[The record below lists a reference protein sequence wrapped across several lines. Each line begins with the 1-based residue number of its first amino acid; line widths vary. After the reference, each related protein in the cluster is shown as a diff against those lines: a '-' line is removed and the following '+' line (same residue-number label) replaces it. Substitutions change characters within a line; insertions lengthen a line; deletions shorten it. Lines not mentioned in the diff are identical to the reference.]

1 MSDEQPADSR
11 TAGRGEAGPATAGG
25 RPRRAVRR
33 LGPLARAT
41 ARQLGR
47 AARSRPTRRAGT
59 ALAVVAVSLAGIA
72 IGILLGARTE
82 VDVGPFRAEM
92 AVTPAVDGGTTV
104 AIPPLGALH
113 LDSHEGPVQ
122 LSIRLGSLDQGR
134 TLALLDDPAAI
145 ARASQ
150 TVVSDVT
157 EGVLRLGIRTLAV
170 AVLATL
176 ILAALVFRDT
186 RRVAWSGTLA
196 LLVTGGSVGVAAL
209 TLRPEAIEE
218 PRYEGLLVNAPAV
231 VGDVQQI
238 ASNYNRYA
246 EQLQHIVTNVSRI
259 YTTVSTL
266 PVYEA
271 AEGTT
276 RVLHVSD
283 MHLNPT
289 GWSMIRTVVEQF
301 NIDVVIDTG
310 DITDWGS
317 EPEANFVASI
327 GLLEVP
333 YVFIRGNHDSVRT
346 QEAVAGQPNAIVLD
360 NEITEVAGLRIAGIG
375 DPRFTPDKQTSPADG
390 GLSKPAA
397 EQVIGVGEQ
406 LAATIRAAEEPVDIA
421 LVHDPVSAGPLS
433 GVTPLVLAGHTHNR
447 EVRRLAEVPGEQ
459 STLLMVEGSTGGAGL
474 RGLEGEE
481 PTPLAMSVL
490 YFDAEDQLQA
500 HDDIRVGGT
509 GQAQVTLERHVIAAP
524 VDPVDPSATPTAA
537 DPAGTDPAAPGAG
550 PASPVPGPP
559 APSPS

>member
-1 MSDEQPADSR
+1 MSDEQPV
-11 TAGRGEAGPATAGG
+11 GPTGS
-25 RPRRAVRR
+25 PRQTPEPSGSARR
-33 LGPLARAT
+33 LAYAGQRVGSATRAT
-41 ARQLGR
+41 GRTLLR
-47 AARSRPTRRAGT
+47 AARSQPTRRLGV
-59 ALAVVAVSLAGIA
+59 ALAVAAVSLAGVVL
-72 IGILLGARTE
+72 GVLLGARAD
-82 VDVGPFRAEM
+82 VDIGPFRAEM
-92 AVTPAVDGGTTV
+92 TVTPAVNGGTTV
-104 AIPPLGALH
+104 AIPPLGSLH
-113 LDSHEGPVQ
+113 VDSHQGPVQ
-122 LSIRLGSLDQGR
+122 LSIALGSLDQVR
-134 TLALLDDPAAI
+134 TLALLDDPTAI
-145 ARASQ
+145 TRASQ

-157 EGVLRLGIRTLAV
+157 EGVIRLGVRTLAV
-170 AVLATL
+170 AVLTTL

-186 RRVAWSGTLA
+186 RRVAWAGTLA
-196 LLVTGGSVGVAAL
+196 LLITGGSVAVAAL
-209 TLRPEAIEE
+209 TIRPEAIEE

-238 ASNYNRYA
+238 ASDYNRYA

-289 GWSMIRTVVEQF
+289 GWPMIRTVVEQF

-317 EPEANFVASI
+317 EPEANYVASI
-327 GLLEVP
+327 ALLDVP
-333 YVFIRGNHDSVRT
+333 YVFIRGNHDSIRT

-360 NEITEVAGLRIAGIG
+360 NEITEVAGLTIAGIG

-390 GLSKPAA
+390 GLSRPAA

-406 LAATIRAAEEPVDIA
+406 LAATIRAHDEPVDIA

-433 GVTPLVLAGHTHNR
+433 GTTPLVLAGHTHNR
-447 EVRRLAEVPGEQ
+447 EVRELARVPGEQ
-459 STLLMVEGSTGGAGL
+459 PTLLMVEGSTGGAGL

-490 YFDAEDQLQA
+490 YFDAEQRLRA

-509 GQAQVTLERHVIAAP
+509 GQAQVTLERHVIAGP
-524 VDPVDPSATPTAA
+524 VEPDPADPSATPTP
-537 DPAGTDPAAPGAG
+537 DPADPGAG
-550 PASPVPGPP
+550 PASAVPGPP
-559 APSPS
+559 VPSPS

>member
-1 MSDEQPADSR
+1 MSDEQPVGR
-11 TAGRGEAGPATAGG
+11 TGSPRQTPESPAARRRLAHAGRRVGSA
-25 RPRRAVRR
+25 
-33 LGPLARAT
+33 ARAT
-41 ARQLGR
+41 GRTLLR
-47 AARSRPTRRAGT
+47 AARSRPTRRLGA
-59 ALAVVAVSLAGIA
+59 ALAVVAVSLAGVVL
-72 IGILLGARTE
+72 GVLLGARAD
-82 VDVGPFRAEM
+82 VDIGPFRAEM
-92 AVTPAVDGGTTV
+92 TVTPAVNGGTTV
-104 AIPPLGALH
+104 AIPPLGSLH
-113 LDSHEGPVQ
+113 VDSHQGPVQ
-122 LSIRLGSLDQGR
+122 LSIGLGSLDQVR
-134 TLALLDDPAAI
+134 TLALLDDPTAI
-145 ARASQ
+145 TRASQ

-157 EGVLRLGIRTLAV
+157 EGVIRLGIRTLAV
-170 AVLATL
+170 AVLTTL
-176 ILAALVFRDT
+176 ILAALVFRDM

-196 LLVTGGSVGVAAL
+196 LLIAGGSVGVAAL
-209 TLRPEAIEE
+209 TIRPEAIEE

-238 ASNYNRYA
+238 ASDYNRYA

-289 GWSMIRTVVEQF
+289 GWPMIRTVVEQF

-317 EPEANFVASI
+317 EPEANYVASI
-327 GLLEVP
+327 ALLDVP
-333 YVFIRGNHDSVRT
+333 YVFIRGNHDSIRT

-360 NEITEVAGLRIAGIG
+360 NDITEVAGLTIAGIG

-390 GLSKPAA
+390 GLSRPAA

-406 LAATIRAAEEPVDIA
+406 LAATIRAYDEPVDIA

-433 GVTPLVLAGHTHNR
+433 GTTPLVLAGHTHNR
-447 EVRRLAEVPGEQ
+447 EVRELAQVPGDEP
-459 STLLMVEGSTGGAGL
+459 TLLMVEGSTGGAGL

-490 YFDAEDQLQA
+490 YFDAEQRLRA

-509 GQAQVTLERHVIAAP
+509 GQAQVTLERHVIAGP
-524 VDPVDPSATPTAA
+524 VEADPSATPTS
-537 DPAGTDPAAPGAG
+537 DPADPGAG

-559 APSPS
+559 VPSPS

>member
-1 MSDEQPADSR
+1 MNDEQAADPGLPAAARPDAR
-11 TAGRGEAGPATAGG
+11 QAGRRAATVTRVGA
-25 RPRRAVRR
+25 
-33 LGPLARAT
+33 LTRAT
-41 ARQLGR
+41 GRQLYR
-47 AARSRPTRRAGT
+47 AARSRPSRRLAT
-59 ALAVVAVSLAGIA
+59 TLAVVLVSLVGVV
-72 IGILLGARTE
+72 IGVLLGARTE
-82 VDVGPFRAEM
+82 VDIGPFRAEM

-104 AIPPLGALH
+104 SIPPLGSLH
-113 LDSHEGPVQ
+113 LDSHEGPVE
-122 LSIRLGSLDQGR
+122 LSIRLGSLDQVR
-134 TLALLDDPAAI
+134 TLALIDDPTGI
-145 ARASQ
+145 TRASQ

-157 EGVLRLGIRTLAV
+157 EGVLRLGVRTLAV
-170 AVLATL
+170 SVLATL
-176 ILAALVFRDT
+176 VLAALIFRDT

-196 LLVTGGSVGVAAL
+196 LLVTGGSLGLAAL
-209 TLRPEAIEE
+209 TLRPESIEE

-231 VGDVQQI
+231 VGDVQRI
-238 ASNYNRYA
+238 ASNYNQYA
-246 EQLQHIVTNVSRI
+246 EQLQHIVANVSRI

-266 PVYEA
+266 PVYES

-289 GWSMIRTVVEQF
+289 GWSVIRTVVEQF
-301 NIDVVIDTG
+301 DIDVVIDTG

-317 EPEANFVASI
+317 EPEAAFVASI

-360 NEITEVAGLRIAGIG
+360 NEVTTVGGLTIAGIG

-406 LAATIRAAEEPVDIA
+406 LAATIRAAGEPVDVA

-433 GVTPLVLAGHTHNR
+433 GTCPLVLAGHVHNR
-447 EVRRLAEVPGEQ
+447 QVRMLAQVPGQ
-459 STLLMVEGSTGGAGL
+459 QPTLLLVEGSTGGAGL

-490 YFDAEDQLQA
+490 YFDAEQQLQA

-509 GQAQVTLERHVIAAP
+509 GQAQVTLERHVVAGP
-524 VDPVDPSATPTAA
+524 EPDPDPSASPSTTPT
-537 DPAGTDPAAPGAG
+537 PAQSTT
-550 PASPVPGPP
+550 P

>member
-1 MSDEQPADSR
+1 MSDEQTVDRKGSGR
-11 TAGRGEAGPATAGG
+11 RLTHAGRRIGSAARVTG
-25 RPRRAVRR
+25 R
-33 LGPLARAT
+33 G
-41 ARQLGR
+41 LGR
-47 AARSRPTRRAGT
+47 AARSRATRRIGV
-59 ALAVVAVSLAGIA
+59 ALAVVAVSLAGVVL
-72 IGILLGARTE
+72 GLLLGARA
-82 VDVGPFRAEM
+82 DVEIGPFSAEM
-92 AVTPAVDGGTTV
+92 SVTPAVNGGTTV
-104 AIPPLGALH
+104 AIPPLGSLH
-113 LDSHEGPVQ
+113 VDSHQGPIQ
-122 LSIRLGSLDQGR
+122 LSIQLGSLDQVR

-145 ARASQ
+145 TRASQ
-150 TVVSDVT
+150 TVVGDVT
-157 EGVLRLGIRTLAV
+157 DGVLRLGIRTIAV
-170 AVLATL
+170 AVLTTL

-196 LLVTGGSVGVAAL
+196 LLITGGSIGVAAL
-209 TLRPEAIEE
+209 TIRPEAIEE

-289 GWSMIRTVVEQF
+289 GWPMIRTVVEQF
-301 NIDVVIDTG
+301 DIDLVIDTG
-310 DITDWGS
+310 DMTDWGS
-317 EPEANFVASI
+317 EPEATYVASI
-327 GLLEVP
+327 AQLDVP
-333 YVFIRGNHDSVRT
+333 YVFIRGNHDSIRT

-360 NEITEVAGLRIAGIG
+360 NEITTVAGLTIAGIG

-390 GLSKPAA
+390 GLSRPVA

-406 LAATIRAAEEPVDIA
+406 LAATVRGSAEPVDIA

-433 GVTPLVLAGHTHNR
+433 GTTPLVLAGHTHNR
-447 EVRRLAEVPGEQ
+447 EVRQLAQIPGEQ

-490 YFDAEDQLQA
+490 YFDAEQRLQA
-500 HDDIRVGGT
+500 HDDIKVGGT
-509 GQAQVTLERHVIAAP
+509 GQAQVTLERHVIAGP
-524 VDPVDPSATPTAA
+524 VEPDPVDPSATPIPDPA
-537 DPAGTDPAAPGAG
+537 DPGAEPG
-550 PASPVPGPP
+550 SPVPGPP